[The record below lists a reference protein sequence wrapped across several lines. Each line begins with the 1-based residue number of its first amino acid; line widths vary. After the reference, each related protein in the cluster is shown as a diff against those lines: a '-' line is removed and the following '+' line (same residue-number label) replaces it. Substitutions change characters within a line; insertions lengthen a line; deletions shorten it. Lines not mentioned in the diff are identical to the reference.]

1 MPTKGRQRALEEVGG
16 GEGADGSVAVF
27 GVEHEEGGEQLLQ
40 LLVLLSIEPF
50 FPGVWL
56 VLELRL

>member
-1 MPTKGRQRALEEVGG
+1 
-16 GEGADGSVAVF
+16 VAVF

-50 FPGVWL
+50 FPGVCL
-56 VLELRL
+56 GLELRL